1 MQDRFEA
8 TVSVPFITVT
18 AAVLL
23 SFEKESKRMVA
34 TGVLNVRVSPSEKPA
49 STILSRA
56 VIVVAVV
63 ARVVLIVVLRAI
75 EDTSRLMLLARA

>member
-1 MQDRFEA
+1 
-8 TVSVPFITVT
+8 
-18 AAVLL
+18 
-23 SFEKESKRMVA
+23 MVA